1 MTSTGKLFPSIQKT
15 LQAIQQTKL
24 DQLLHQPVTTMSD
37 ETIDAIKK
45 AARELSLQCR
55 LLRKNTSKLAAHPA
69 EEMLDSDLAAH
80 DELEQIKDHMRDLR
94 RAILHL
100 QDENAA
106 FLRSAALNDS
116 LTALQQKVAQS
127 YTAATQLQWEIGEQD
142 ANNAPR
148 SGSLIAS
155 NQDELDR
162 ILKQISSKK

>member
-1 MTSTGKLFPSIQKT
+1 
-15 LQAIQQTKL
+15 
-24 DQLLHQPVTTMSD
+24 
-37 ETIDAIKK
+37 
-45 AARELSLQCR
+45 
-55 LLRKNTSKLAAHPA
+55 
-69 EEMLDSDLAAH
+69 
-80 DELEQIKDHMRDLR
+80 MRDLR

-106 FLRSAALNDS
+106 FLRGEALNDS

-127 YTAATQLQWEIGEQD
+127 YTAANQLQWEIGEQD